1 MFIHDDAG
9 IYSWPPRG
17 GVVVFNGAEAIDFEF
32 LGLRPLDP
40 SVEHLDNQAAED
52 ALCQHLLLL
61 GAK

>member
-1 MFIHDDAG
+1 MTMLASTPGHQ
-9 IYSWPPRG
+9 RG

-52 ALCQHLLLL
+52 ALCQRLLLL
-61 GAK
+61 GANDG